1 MDFILYLTIQS
12 IEKVWLTLQHNWPFL
27 FVSVVIAALLKL
39 YLSADKVSA
48 SLKRYSGAGVLAAT
62 VASVTTPL
70 CSCGT
75 TAVVLGMMASTMP
88 WAWPEG

>member
-39 YLSADKVSA
+39 YLSADKVSEF
-48 SLKRYSGAGVLAAT
+48 LKRYSGAGVRPPRLHPLPHPYAHAA
-62 VASVTTPL
+62 PRL
-70 CSCGT
+70 
-75 TAVVLGMMASTMP
+75 
-88 WAWPEG
+88 WF